1 MPQPPAAAPKE
12 SPEPQ
17 PPRSLSSCARAAD
30 TAAEGNAGSDR
41 GFRGTSEPGLCLLQG
56 DSCCPA
62 FPLLQAANPRPA
74 VAMQCRWGVS
84 PNQRGEFGMTA
95 SPAPSHPQHPPEQP
109 HPIPPVPCCRL
120 TSPGRCGAAR
130 PALYTSWH
138 AAASLGCEKKGAG
151 RLRLALRPGS
161 PGAGF
166 IASAAGPPPAPPVPS
181 RRSWPRPPRALVF
194 SSGGSRGGNVCA
206 RGEAG

>member
-1 MPQPPAAAPKE
+1 MLAARRQLLPCLSPVAGCKPKTRGSNAVQVGSVSKPEGRVRDDGVPSSKPPSASPRAAP
-12 SPEPQ
+12 S
-17 PPRSLSSCARAAD
+17 
-30 TAAEGNAGSDR
+30 
-41 GFRGTSEPGLCLLQG
+41 
-56 DSCCPA
+56 
-62 FPLLQAANPRPA
+62 
-74 VAMQCRWGVS
+74 
-84 PNQRGEFGMTA
+84 
-95 SPAPSHPQHPPEQP
+95 
-109 HPIPPVPCCRL
+109 HPIPPVPCSRL

-138 AAASLGCEKKGAG
+138 AVASLSCEKKGAG